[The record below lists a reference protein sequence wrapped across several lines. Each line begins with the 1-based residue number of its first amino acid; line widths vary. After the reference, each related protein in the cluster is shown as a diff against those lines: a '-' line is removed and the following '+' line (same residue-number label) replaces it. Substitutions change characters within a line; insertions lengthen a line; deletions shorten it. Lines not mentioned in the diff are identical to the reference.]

1 MECTEGKCHFYLKQ
15 HSNIYFAW
23 CKTSV
28 KILKLLNGN
37 LFQPV
42 ENFPILNLLFKTVV
56 KMLLFGSI
64 CLFIEYCK
72 KS

>member
-42 ENFPILNLLFKTVV
+42 EKGGSKVSELKHRGAV
-56 KMLLFGSI
+56 KSPPMDEF
-64 CLFIEYCK
+64 F
-72 KS
+72 